1 MGARRMRGPAQ
12 DIGNNTQALRDFRN
26 YAVTAHAALARMV
39 RVFGKI
45 KADKMTLE
53 QAAALRSARCVLT
66 PQSEDDE

>member
-26 YAVTAHAALARMV
+26 YAVTAHAALAR
-39 RVFGKI
+39 
-45 KADKMTLE
+45 T
-53 QAAALRSARCVLT
+53 LRSARCVLT